1 MEAFLERWFTNQYY
15 CFAPCATGVEPDW
28 LEDSNLAAQLWTTV
42 AQLLMA
48 EAVGLEPTR
57 VINRRFWR
65 PLQSPLCET
74 SILKWCQRWDS
85 NPYTAWPLFLRECC
99 LPIPA
104 R

>member
-1 MEAFLERWFTNQYY
+1 MEAFLERWFTNQCC

-48 EAVGLEPTR
+48 EAVGLEPTW

-74 SILKWCQRWDS
+74 SIFKWCARRDL
-85 NPYTAWPLFLRECC
+85 NPHAVSTRT
-99 LPIPA
+99 
-104 R
+104 